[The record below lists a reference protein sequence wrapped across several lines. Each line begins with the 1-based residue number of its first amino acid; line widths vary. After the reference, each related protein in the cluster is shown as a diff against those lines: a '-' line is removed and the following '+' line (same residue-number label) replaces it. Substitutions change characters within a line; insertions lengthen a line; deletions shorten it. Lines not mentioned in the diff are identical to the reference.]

1 MSTDRL
7 PPQDIDTETA
17 CLASV
22 LLSRDALYKVIEIIR
37 PDDFYL
43 EKHRIIFSAVLD
55 LDAKN
60 IPIDLT
66 TLKQRLSDHNL
77 FEKIGGDSALVSI
90 YQSVSTSAH
99 AASYAKRIKELSI
112 RRNLI
117 DVSVGSIEKCHDHAR
132 DTFEL
137 VDEIERD
144 VFAVTEGRIT
154 SSYVPLDNIL
164 EATMAEIQR
173 WHDTKRT
180 VTGTPTGFAD
190 LDGLLTGLHNAEL
203 IVLAARPGMG
213 KTALAVNMMKNI
225 IEQEPQK
232 AVLFFS
238 LEMPSRQLAIR
249 LLSIQASVDSQ
260 YIRTGKISRNN
271 LVELYAAKEALSK
284 KKIFID
290 DTPYVNIMEIR
301 AKARKLAQK
310 MPISVIIIDYLQLV
324 ASMSPR
330 LDRHLQV
337 GEISRFLKQ
346 LARELNVPVVALA
359 QLSRA
364 VEQRKEQRP
373 TLADLRESGAIE
385 QDADVVIFIYDENK
399 VKSAPDPEKEG
410 LVELMIAKQ
419 RNGPIGKI
427 TLKFFP
433 QYQRFDDYY
442 PGNESYESASP
453 I

>member
-1 MSTDRL
+1 MNIDRL

-17 CLASV
+17 CIASV

-43 EKHRIIFSAVLD
+43 DKHRIIFNAILE

-66 TLKQRLSDHNL
+66 TLKQRLSDQNL
-77 FEKIGGDSALVSI
+77 FEKIGADNALVSI
-90 YQSVSTSAH
+90 YQSISTSAH
-99 AASYAKRIKELSI
+99 AASYARRIKELSI

-117 DVSVGSIEKCHDHAR
+117 DVSVGSIEKCHDQSR
-132 DTFEL
+132 ETFEL
-137 VDEIERD
+137 IDEIERD

-154 SSYVPLDNIL
+154 SSYAPLDSIL
-164 EATMAEIQR
+164 ETTMHGIQL
-173 WHDTKRT
+173 WYDTKRT

-190 LDGLLTGLHNAEL
+190 LDGLLTGLHGAEL
-203 IVLAARPGMG
+203 IVIAARPGMG
-213 KTALAVNMMKNI
+213 KTALGVNIMKNI
-225 IEQEPQK
+225 AEQEPDK

-238 LEMPSRQLAIR
+238 LEMPSQQLAVR
-249 LLSIQASVDSQ
+249 LLCIQASVDSQ
-260 YIRTGKISRNN
+260 NVRTGRIKRDE
-271 LVELYAAKEALSK
+271 LVRLFRAKDELSK

-290 DTPYVNIMEIR
+290 DTPYVNVMEIR

-310 MPISVIIIDYLQLV
+310 MPISVIIVDYLQLI
-324 ASMSPR
+324 ASVSPR

-346 LARELNVPVVALA
+346 LARELNVPVLTLA

-364 VEQRKEQRP
+364 VEQRKDQRP

-385 QDADVVIFIYDENK
+385 QDADVVVFIYNEEK
-399 VKSAPDPEKEG
+399 VKPDTEKKG

-419 RNGPIGKI
+419 RNGPIG
-427 TLKFFP
+427 TVALKFFP
-433 QYQRFDDYY
+433 QFQKFDDYY

>member
-1 MSTDRL
+1 MSVDRL

-22 LLSRDALYKVIEIIR
+22 LLSRDALYRTAEIIR

-43 EKHRIIFSAVLD
+43 DKHRIIFNAVLE
-55 LDAKN
+55 LDARN
-60 IPIDLT
+60 IPVDLT
-66 TLKQRLSDHNL
+66 TLKQRLSDQNL
-77 FEKIGGDSALVSI
+77 FEKIGGDGALVSI

-112 RRNLI
+112 RRSLI
-117 DVSVGSIEKCHDHAR
+117 EVSVGSIEKCHDLLK

-137 VDEIERD
+137 IDEVERD

-164 EATMAEIQR
+164 KAAMESIQL
-173 WHDTKRT
+173 WYETKRT
-180 VTGTPTGFAD
+180 ITGTPTGFTD
-190 LDGLLTGLHNAEL
+190 LDGLLTGFHPAEL
-203 IVLAARPGMG
+203 IIIAARPGMG
-213 KTALAVNMMKNI
+213 KTALAVNMMSNI
-225 IEQEPQK
+225 ARQEPDK

-238 LEMPSRQLAIR
+238 LEMPSWQLAIR
-249 LLSIQASVDSQ
+249 LLCIEASVNSQ
-260 YIRTGKISRNN
+260 SIRMGGINRN
-271 LVELYAAKEALSK
+271 ELTRLFAAKDALSK
-284 KKIFID
+284 EKVFID
-290 DTPYVNIMEIR
+290 DTPYINVMEIR

-310 MPISVIIIDYLQLV
+310 QPISAIIIDYLQLV

-330 LDRHLQV
+330 IDRHLQV

-364 VEQRKEQRP
+364 VEQRKDQRP

-385 QDADVVIFIYDENK
+385 QDADVVMFIYNEEK
-399 VKSAPDPEKEG
+399 VKPDTEKKG

-419 RNGPIGKI
+419 RNGPLGTV

-433 QYQRFDDYY
+433 QFTRFDDYY
-442 PGNESYESASP
+442 SGNEPYESASP